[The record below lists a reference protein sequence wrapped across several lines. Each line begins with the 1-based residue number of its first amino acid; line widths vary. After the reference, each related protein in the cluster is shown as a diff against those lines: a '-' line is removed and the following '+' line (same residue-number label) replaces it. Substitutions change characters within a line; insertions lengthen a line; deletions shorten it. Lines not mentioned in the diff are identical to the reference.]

1 MDCSELNVP
10 PVLQG
15 IGVSEKIIVCLMRTE
30 TLLQW
35 SNNLNTIV
43 TLYEKLQANG
53 PFRNLT

>member
-1 MDCSELNVP
+1 MDCLELNFP

-15 IGVSEKIIVCLMRTE
+15 IGVSEKIIACLRTE

-35 SNNLNTIV
+35 SNNMNTIV
-43 TLYEKLQANG
+43 ILYKKLQANG